1 MAQEEQNNRKE
12 KSELHPRNKHRS
24 RYNFKQLIATSK
36 ELKRFVFKNEHNDD
50 SIDFADQSAVKAL
63 NRALLK
69 YFYNISQW
77 DIPQD
82 FLCPPIPGRA
92 DYIHYVADLLGS
104 SNKGKNPKGANI
116 NVLDIGVGANCIYPI
131 IGHQEYGWSFVGSE
145 IDPLSVD
152 SAKRIIEANKPLQG
166 AVEIRQQSSKM
177 GIFRGIVGGKERFD
191 AVVCNPP
198 FHASLKEAE
207 QGTRQ
212 KWRNLGGNEKEVKH
226 VLNFGGNKAELWCP
240 GGERAFVEQMII
252 QSEQIKNQVLWF
264 TSLVSKSAN
273 LKSIYSA
280 LVKANAFEVTTVQMS
295 QGQKISRF
303 VAWTFHDEAAQAEWV
318 KAWKTEP
325 KPKVEKPKSEAKSL

>member
-1 MAQEEQNNRKE
+1 LAEQEQNNRKE

-24 RYNFKQLIATSK
+24 RYNFKQLTATSK

-69 YFYNISQW
+69 HFYDIPQW
-77 DIPQD
+77 DIPKD
-82 FLCPPIPGRA
+82 YLCPPIPGRA

-104 SNKGKNPKGANI
+104 SNKGKLPKGNRI
-116 NVLDIGVGANCIYPI
+116 KILDIGVGANCIYPI
-131 IGHQEYGWSFVGSE
+131 IGHQEYGWNFVGSE
-145 IDPLSVD
+145 IDPLSVE
-152 SAKRIIEANKPLQG
+152 SAKRIIEANKSLQG
-166 AVEIRQQSSKM
+166 AIEIRQQSSKM
-177 GIFRGIVGGKERFD
+177 GIFRGIVGRNERFD

-198 FHASLKEAE
+198 FHSSLKEAE

-252 QSEQIKNQVLWF
+252 QSAQIADQCLWF

-273 LKSIYSA
+273 LKNIYNA
-280 LVKANAFEVTTVQMS
+280 LIKANAFEVTTVQMS
-295 QGQKISRF
+295 QGQKTSRF
-303 VAWTFHDEAAQAEWV
+303 VAWTFQDENAQAEWAKGWKPEP
-318 KAWKTEP
+318 KAE
-325 KPKVEKPKSEAKSL
+325 KPKVEAKNV